1 MVGAV
6 LVRNG
11 QIIAEGI
18 HRGFG
23 QPHAERDLLENYDG
37 PIEPQ
42 DILYVN
48 LEPCCHQGKTPPCT
62 EIILE
67 RGVRHM
73 VYGMHDPD
81 SRVSGKGRALLQA
94 KKVTV
99 VGPYLRAHCEWFNRG
114 FITVRAHGRP
124 WITLK
129 SARTPDGRIAYPD
142 RSPLMITSPEQNAW
156 SHQMLR
162 ARHDAILV
170 GVGTIL
176 TDNPLLNVRLN
187 YHGALPEKKNS
198 MNTKIDQ
205 FHPLRVI
212 LDPHL
217 RTPESATVVTDARPH
232 DTVIIVDPDSA
243 EPDTIRFFQGLGV
256 HVQAVVMNDGIF
268 DWASL
273 WSVLTTPAGDYHG
286 ITSILVEGGQKT
298 WDVFGSSG
306 FVDEEVTL
314 IGSKQG

>member
-1 MVGAV
+1 
-6 LVRNG
+6 
-11 QIIAEGI
+11 
-18 HRGFG
+18 
-23 QPHAERDLLENYDG
+23 
-37 PIEPQ
+37 
-42 DILYVN
+42 
-48 LEPCCHQGKTPPCT
+48 
-62 EIILE
+62 
-67 RGVRHM
+67 
-73 VYGMHDPD
+73 
-81 SRVSGKGRALLQA
+81 
-94 KKVTV
+94 
-99 VGPYLRAHCEWFNRG
+99 
-114 FITVRAHGRP
+114 
-124 WITLK
+124 
-129 SARTPDGRIAYPD
+129 
-142 RSPLMITSPEQNAW
+142 
-156 SHQMLR
+156 
-162 ARHDAILV
+162 
-170 GVGTIL
+170 
-176 TDNPLLNVRLN
+176 
-187 YHGALPEKKNS
+187 